1 MNILEFDETS
11 SYCLISVLKEFIIKM
26 KFHQYDKIS
35 YDKRFF
41 VMRKKL
47 ITMMRIDAVIKF
59 ICMMKKIHHQI
70 KSASQSRTFTTVVTI
85 HHNDEN

>member
-26 KFHQYDKIS
+26 KFYQYDKIS

-47 ITMMRIDAVIKF
+47 ITMMRIDTVIKF
-59 ICMMKKIHHQI
+59 ICMMKIYSH
-70 KSASQSRTFTTVVTI
+70 
-85 HHNDEN
+85 DENSSPN

>member
-11 SYCLISVLKEFIIKM
+11 SYCLISVLKDSIIKM

-41 VMRKKL
+41 VMR
-47 ITMMRIDAVIKF
+47 R
-59 ICMMKKIHHQI
+59 KKINHY
-70 KSASQSRTFTTVVTI
+70 
-85 HHNDEN
+85 DENRHCDTNSSV

>member
-41 VMRKKL
+41 VMRKKKL
-47 ITMMRIDAVIKF
+47 MTMIKF
-59 ICMMKKIHHQI
+59 ICMMKIYSH
-70 KSASQSRTFTTVVTI
+70 
-85 HHNDEN
+85 DENSSPN

>member
-41 VMRKKL
+41 VMRKK
-47 ITMMRIDAVIKF
+47 INHYDENRHCD
-59 ICMMKKIHHQI
+59 KIHLY
-70 KSASQSRTFTTVVTI
+70 
-85 HHNDEN
+85 DENL

>member
-41 VMRKKL
+41 VMRKK
-47 ITMMRIDAVIKF
+47 
-59 ICMMKKIHHQI
+59 
-70 KSASQSRTFTTVVTI
+70 
-85 HHNDEN
+85 N

>member
-47 ITMMRIDAVIKF
+47 ITMMRIDTVIKF
-59 ICMMKKIHHQI
+59 ICMIKIYSHY
-70 KSASQSRTFTTVVTI
+70 
-85 HHNDEN
+85 ENSSPN